1 MKKIK
6 LNDLVTFE
14 RGITYKKSDQ
24 VEKSNNI
31 VLRATNVNLFS
42 NKLDLSDLRY
52 ISNKLKID
60 KKKIVKKED
69 ILICI
74 SSGSKKHLGKVAYI
88 ENNLN
93 MAFGGFMGVLRV
105 NGKCLSKYLFY
116 NLISDKFKIYLK
128 QLTDGASINNLKF
141 SQIENFE
148 FLIPNIEKQKIVI
161 DKIEKNEIAVD
172 NLINNNLEKNELL
185 KELKLQL
192 LNELLD

>member
-1 MKKIK
+1 MHKLPALLKSELSPFTELNNPPKIEGFNIQEAWKKWSIDFQS
-6 LNDLVTFE
+6 NMPIFAE
-14 RGITYKKSDQ
+14 RWSTNRG
-24 VEKSNNI
+24 NN
-31 VLRATNVNLFS
+31 RRDNLS
-42 NKLDLSDLRY
+42 SLDD
-52 ISNKLKID
+52 
-60 KKKIVKKED
+60 E
-69 ILICI
+69 IL
-74 SSGSKKHLGKVAYI
+74 
-88 ENNLN
+88 
-93 MAFGGFMGVLRV
+93 
-105 NGKCLSKYLFY
+105 

-148 FLIPNIEKQKIVI
+148 FLIPNIEKQKLVI